1 MSNSRSCRLRYHIA
15 VIALMSLFCLTAAS
29 SAFPV
34 TIWKPP
40 WENQFISKAVGAFFP
55 QGWGFFTRTSE
66 EPLTTPWRV
75 EPIEELSEL
84 PTSRTRNWFGLRRD
98 GRAQGVE
105 IGSLQDQIEED
116 DWNECTFMDS
126 PAECVSKISQDYT
139 RVSVTN
145 LTRNPTLCDS
155 VVLLEREPVPL
166 LYRDKLDQYT
176 RALRWVGLDIDC
188 ES

>member
-1 MSNSRSCRLRYHIA
+1 MSAPLSHCSYCVDVPVLFNSGIERVSCDDLETTLGKSIHIKSSRRL
-15 VIALMSLFCLTAAS
+15 
-29 SAFPV
+29 FPSRMGV
-34 TIWKPP
+34 
-40 WENQFISKAVGAFFP
+40 
-55 QGWGFFTRTSE
+55 FTRTSE